1 MTTETTDTTDT
12 AARTRPS
19 PSAPGSTRADR
30 RRATQKPK
38 RTGRRLTAT
47 LLLICLLATGAGLL
61 IATAQLQDGADPDN
75 KALTDA
81 GATGNVAGDVGNAVA
96 RIFTYTPDTLDT
108 TRQDA
113 KELLRGEAAK
123 QYDRL
128 FARLAPRV
136 ADQEL
141 SLTTNVVRT
150 GVVDLTDTTAHLLLF
165 LDQTS
170 ERKGGKPSTA
180 AAQLSVTAEQH
191 GGTWQITKITAR

>member
-1 MTTETTDTTDT
+1 MTTETKDADAGASGTSG
-12 AARTRPS
+12 ASGAR
-19 PSAPGSTRADR
+19 AHR
-30 RRATQKPK
+30 RRAARKPK
-38 RTGRRLTAT
+38 RTGRRLTAA
-47 LLLICLLATGAGLL
+47 LLLICLLATGGGLL
-61 IATAQLQDGADPDN
+61 IATSQLQDGADPNN

-113 KELLRGEAAK
+113 KELLRGEAAE

-136 ADQEL
+136 AEQQI
-141 SLTTNVVRT
+141 SLTTNVIRT
-150 GVVDLTDTTAHLLLF
+150 GVVDLTDTTAHVLLF

-191 GGTWQITKITAR
+191 GGTWQITKIKAR